1 MCWLCKC
8 PTAPVCPLHC
18 ELHGR
23 NTLHSAKVTCQMH
36 KGHYR
41 QAQVSRLEPRQ
52 LVAPSNVVRTLL
64 QTQTTECEHSSLEP
78 AQDPRTQL
86 NHCLK
91 SSPLSVQD
99 TWNLKGRENLLLHPT
114 PNTIR
119 PLRHQPSFHEY
130 HNNTNNTDTNLT
142 MPAYD
147 QKKKKDGQIEA
158 PGLTQ
163 KEKDA
168 HRRLKGPPPCNEP
181 AKQDPHVERKPWKM
195 AEVGPKRRR
204 MSTTR
209 GFSRRGITSA
219 RGRRG
224 SRGYA
229 VKGIWVG
236 VL

>member
-1 MCWLCKC
+1 MCWPCKC
-8 PTAPVCPLHC
+8 PTAPVGPLHC

-23 NTLHSAKVTCQMH
+23 NALHRAKVTCQMH
-36 KGHYR
+36 KGDHR

-64 QTQTTECEHSSLEP
+64 QTQGIWTTECKHSSLEP

-99 TWNLKGRENLLLHPT
+99 TWHLKGRENLLLHPT
-114 PNTIR
+114 PTTIR

-130 HNNTNNTDTNLT
+130 HNNTNNTDTNFT

-147 QKKKKDGQIEA
+147 QKKKKDGQIES

-168 HRRLKGPPPCNEP
+168 RRRLKGRPPPSQRTASVQRTGEARP
-181 AKQDPHVERKPWKM
+181 PRRAQA
-195 AEVGPKRRR
+195 AEDG
-204 MSTTR
+204 
-209 GFSRRGITSA
+209 
-219 RGRRG
+219 GR
-224 SRGYA
+224 
-229 VKGIWVG
+229 
-236 VL
+236 